1 MLHVSAWSCQKEF
14 IILNKIIDLNSP
26 DPDLKNKSSAY
37 LKYSSLGFQLV
48 AVMVI
53 SVLLGGYL
61 DRKWNEGNPR
71 YWTVGLIVVLT
82 SAYLYKLIREL
93 TKKNNQS

>member
-1 MLHVSAWSCQKEF
+1 M
-14 IILNKIIDLNSP
+14 
-26 DPDLKNKSSAY
+26 DPNIPTEKKSTAY

-61 DRKWNEGNPR
+61 DRTFNEGNPR
-71 YWTVGLIVVLT
+71 YYTVTLIVVLT
-82 SAYLYKLIREL
+82 SAYLYKIIREL
-93 TKKNNQS
+93 SKEKQ

>member
-1 MLHVSAWSCQKEF
+1 LR
-14 IILNKIIDLNSP
+14 ILEPETAK
-26 DPDLKNKSSAY
+26 KSSTY

-71 YWTVGLIVVLT
+71 YWTVGLIVILT

-93 TKKNNQS
+93 TKKNPPS